1 MLEQDHWTVG
11 ANSNVIST
19 SDILDTPCLVIPEA
33 KMRLQQWEGMESGDV
48 SHLSDIVTS
57 DDAGSQAYIS

>member
-1 MLEQDHWTVG
+1 MLEHGHWTVG

-33 KMRLQQWEGMESGDV
+33 KMRLQQWEGMESDDV

-57 DDAGSQAYIS
+57 DDAGGPGYIR